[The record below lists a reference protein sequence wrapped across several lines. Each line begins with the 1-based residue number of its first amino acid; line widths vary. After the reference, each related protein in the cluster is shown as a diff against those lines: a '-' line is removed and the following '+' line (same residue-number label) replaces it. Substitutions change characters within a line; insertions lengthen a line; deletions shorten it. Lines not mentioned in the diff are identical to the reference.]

1 MASVIV
7 NDRGELYAGFDSEK
21 SKPIWRRNKTET
33 CVLDDGMAE
42 AVVRQLTQ
50 LGFTK
55 FIRRDAD
62 GVAKKWVPSDLDAS
76 AA

>member
-7 NDRGELYAGFDSEK
+7 NEKGELYAGFDSET
-21 SKPIWRRNKTET
+21 SKPLWRRNKVPA
-33 CVLDDGMAE
+33 CVLDDGMA
-42 AVVRQLTQ
+42 ATVVSQLKQ

-55 FIRRDAD
+55 FIQRDAD
-62 GVAKKWVPSDLDAS
+62 GVAKKWVPTDLDAS